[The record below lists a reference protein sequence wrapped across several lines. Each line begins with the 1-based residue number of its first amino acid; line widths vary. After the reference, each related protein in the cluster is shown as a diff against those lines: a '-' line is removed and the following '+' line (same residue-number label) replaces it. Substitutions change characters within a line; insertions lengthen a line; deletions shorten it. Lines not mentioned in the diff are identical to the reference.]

1 MIRLVA
7 ASICLACG
15 LAAAQSK
22 PIYKCGPDGKTY
34 SQVPCAEGKL
44 LESSDPRSAAQ
55 RAEARR
61 VEARQR
67 EDAAKKERERIAA
80 EKATKAEA
88 AKAAASAA
96 EPPPPIPEATAASK
110 PAPLRVRAK

>member
-1 MIRLVA
+1 MSRIAALLLCVSCSGVA
-7 ASICLACG
+7 F
-15 LAAAQSK
+15 AQK

-34 SQVPCAEGKL
+34 SQVPCAEGKI
-44 LESSDPRSAAQ
+44 LESSDPRTAAQ

-67 EDAAKKERERIAA
+67 EEAARKERERIAA
-80 EKATKAEA
+80 EKAAKAEG

-96 EPPPPIPEATAASK
+96 SAAVAEPPAVAASR
-110 PAPLRVRAK
+110 APLRVKAK

>member
-15 LAAAQSK
+15 LAAAQGK

-44 LESSDPRSAAQ
+44 LESSDPRTAAQ

-61 VEARQR
+61 LEARQR
-67 EDAAKKERERIAA
+67 EEAAKKERERLAA
-80 EKATKAEA
+80 EKAAKADA
-88 AKAAASAA
+88 AKVAASAA